1 MRKAEFLVHRL
12 QKVKCAVR
20 FSEEYLIPDFIKK
33 LAEVL
38 KSKAVHL
45 REEEKLRKEREHQLM
60 SGLEEEL
67 EKEFKKEDESWQI
80 PEEIEKILEKKIKEL
95 KEEEKRQKG
104 VEKKKRRLIKRKF

>member
-1 MRKAEFLVHRL
+1 MR
-12 QKVKCAVR
+12 
-20 FSEEYLIPDFIKK
+20 SEIFRRVFDTELYKR

-80 PEEIEKILEKKIKEL
+80 PEEIERFSKKE
-95 KEEEKRQKG
+95 
-104 VEKKKRRLIKRKF
+104 

>member
-1 MRKAEFLVHRL
+1 MR
-12 QKVKCAVR
+12 
-20 FSEEYLIPDFIKK
+20 SEIFRRVFDTGLYKR

-80 PEEIEKILEKKIKEL
+80 PEEIEKILEKKD
-95 KEEEKRQKG
+95 RR
-104 VEKKKRRLIKRKF
+104 VKRRRKEAERGRERRGDE